1 MKGKMGKKITTLS
14 VVIFWLFLWQL
25 AAVFLD
31 NSILLAG
38 PADVFLDLKE
48 NAATASFW
56 KTAGNSFFHI
66 LEGFLLGF
74 LAAFLL
80 GTAAAKL
87 PLLEE
92 LLSPFMQLVK
102 AVPVA
107 SFVVL
112 LLIWFGSARLSVAV
126 TFLMVLPVIYLNVL
140 SGIRHVDKELLEMA
154 KVFEMP
160 AWNRVLFLYRPALM
174 PFLVSGCRAALGMSW
189 KAGVAAEVIGTPD
202 FSIGERIYM
211 SKIYLDTAG
220 VFSWTMV
227 VILLSFLFE
236 KAFLKLLSLLEQA
249 HLEPVLSGA
258 GKEEQG
264 EAVMIEGLRKS
275 YGGKE
280 VIKNFTARFEPGA
293 VYCIMG
299 ESGCGKTTLFRVLSG
314 LISGNGG
321 NIRKPHKKCSV
332 VFQENRLCPAQ
343 TPLDNVRMTAG
354 KGLTIKET
362 EEILLEILPQ
372 ECLYRETC
380 QLSGGMQRRTA
391 IARAVLSSSGW
402 MILDE
407 PFTGLDE
414 ETKKRTMAFI
424 LKYQA
429 GRTILIAT
437 HQKEDAHML
446 GAEIVLLD
454 KEKGV

>member
-1 MKGKMGKKITTLS
+1 MTDRKGKWRKKTAVI
-14 VVIFWLFLWQL
+14 IFWLLIWQIFAL
-25 AAVFLD
+25 YID
-31 NSILLAG
+31 NSILFAG
-38 PADVFLDLKE
+38 PADVFLDLKK
-48 NAATASFW
+48 NMAALSFW

-74 LAAFLL
+74 LTAFFL
-80 GTAAAKL
+80 GIAAAKL

-92 LLSPFMQLVK
+92 FLSPFMQLVK

-112 LLIWFGSARLSVAV
+112 LLIWFGSAGLSVAV
-126 TFLMVLPVIYLNVL
+126 TFLMVLPVIYLNVV
-140 SGIRHVDKELLEMA
+140 SGIKHTDKELLEMA

-160 AWNRVLFLYRPALM
+160 VWNRLVFLYRPALM

-220 VFSWTMV
+220 VFSWTLV

-236 KAFLKLLSLLEQA
+236 KVFLHILSALEGA
-249 HLEPVLSGA
+249 HIEPVLQGT
-258 GKEEQG
+258 GKEEKKEG
-264 EAVMIEGLRKS
+264 VAVEGLWKS
-275 YGGKE
+275 YGEKE
-280 VIKNFTARFEPGA
+280 VIKDMTARFEPGEI
-293 VYCIMG
+293 YCIMG
-299 ESGCGKTTLFRVLSG
+299 ESGCGKTTFFRSLLG
-314 LISGNGG
+314 LISYDKG

-332 VFQENRLCPAQ
+332 VFQENRLCPTQ
-343 TPLDNVRMTAG
+343 TPVVNVRMTAE

-362 EEILLEILPQ
+362 EEILREILPE
-372 ECLYRETC
+372 ECLHQETR

-391 IARAVLSSSGW
+391 IARAVISRSGW

-414 ETKKRTMAFI
+414 ETKKKTVAFI

-429 GRTILIAT
+429 ERTILIAT
-437 HQKEDAHML
+437 HQKEDAQML
-446 GAEIVLLD
+446 GAQIMRYN
-454 KEKGV
+454 